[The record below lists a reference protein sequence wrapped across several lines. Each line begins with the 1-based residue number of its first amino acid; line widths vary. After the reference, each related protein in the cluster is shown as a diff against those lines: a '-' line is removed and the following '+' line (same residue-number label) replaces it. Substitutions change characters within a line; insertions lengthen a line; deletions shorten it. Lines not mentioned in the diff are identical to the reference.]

1 MNNHNNHVSTSLI
14 LKYLQV
20 IFITALILYFGR
32 TLFIPLF
39 FGLLIAIVM
48 YPVARW
54 LESKGWGR
62 AMAIT
67 ICLLI
72 IIILFSALLYL
83 LVWQINVFRIESA
96 GLLLKLEEAL
106 AELQAWVNEHSGIP
120 LNVYSNWEANFSQ
133 NLGNVIRDAVQ
144 ATFSTMFTIFM
155 VPVFIA
161 LFLYHRA
168 VFVKYL
174 QSITP
179 AEYRSQ
185 LNSTLQQTIHTYFN
199 YIKGMILVYLVVGVL
214 NSAGL
219 WALGVKH
226 PLLFGMICAIMTII
240 PYIGIIISAL
250 LPISLVWLET
260 DNILY
265 PIGVIVLFAFVQY
278 LEANVIFP
286 KIVGAQLNVST
297 MAMLV
302 AIIVGGII
310 WGAAGMVLFIPFV
323 AMLKIASDRLP
334 GLTSLNILLS
344 RN

>member
-1 MNNHNNHVSTSLI
+1 MNNHNNHLSTSLI
-14 LKYLQV
+14 LKYLQL
-20 IFITALILYFGR
+20 ILIAALILYFGR

-48 YPVARW
+48 YPVNRW
-54 LESKGWGR
+54 LESKGWSKPL
-62 AMAIT
+62 AIT
-67 ICLLI
+67 VCLLI
-72 IIILFSALLYL
+72 IVILFSALLYL
-83 LVWQINVFRIESA
+83 LMWQINVFRIESA
-96 GLLLKLEEAL
+96 GLLLKLKETL
-106 AELQAWVNEHSGIP
+106 VELQVWIDEHSGIP
-120 LNVYSNWEANFSQ
+120 VKVNNNWETNFGQSI
-133 NLGNVIRDAVQ
+133 GNIIKDVVQ

-155 VPVFIA
+155 VPVFTA
-161 LFLYHRA
+161 LFLYHRQ
-168 VFVKYL
+168 VFAKYL

-179 AEYRSQ
+179 VAYRSQ
-185 LNSTLQQTIHTYFN
+185 LNSTLRQTIHTYFN
-199 YIKGMILVYLVVGVL
+199 YIKGMMLVYLVVGVL

-265 PIGVIVLFAFVQY
+265 PIGVVAVFVFVQY

-302 AIIVGGII
+302 AIIIGGII

-323 AMLKIASDRLP
+323 AMLKIASDQLP
-334 GLTSLNILLS
+334 GFESLNILLS